1 MLIAMHDDVTHLRD
15 FYASP
20 LGRVARRIIA
30 HRIRS
35 RWDNVTGMDIAGL
48 GYAVPY
54 LRMFHGEARATVA
67 LMPQAQGVVKWPREG
82 PYRSALVPETELP
95 LRDNSVERVLVVH
108 GLEHNEAR
116 GLYLREIYRVLMPQG
131 RLIMVVPNR
140 RGAWARLETT
150 PFGHGRPYS
159 LSQLEK
165 FLRQASLEP
174 VGMSQCLFLPPFGF
188 RLSAP
193 LTCLGANWR
202 AHLARFFRGY
212 HRRGDQ
218 ASLCGY
224 SRVSEK
230 AGLCPDTG
238 IAGINSRALFGCLRG
253 ATHGGR
259 ISRCGGSRQ
268 QEHGLLTKKIVEIAG
283 YARPQWALDH
293 SAPLRAPRVRR
304 PCRTASEN
312 L

>member
-20 LGRVARRIIA
+20 LGQVARRIIA
-30 HRIRS
+30 RRIRE
-35 RWDNVTGMDIAGL
+35 RWNNVTGMDIAGL

-116 GLYLREIYRVLMPQG
+116 GLYLREIWRVLMPQG

-165 FLRQASLEP
+165 FLRQARLEP
-174 VGMSQCLFLPPFGF
+174 VGMAQCLFLPPFAFGVF
-188 RLSAP
+188 GRAAMAWERVGARIWPAFSGIILVEAIKQVYSGIRVPAKKP
-193 LTCLGANWR
+193 AFVPIPALPGLTP
-202 AHLARFFRGY
+202 ARFSA
-212 HRRGDQ
+212 
-218 ASLCGY
+218 ASE
-224 SRVSEK
+224 RQ
-230 AGLCPDTG
+230 DTG
-238 IAGINSRALFGCLRG
+238 D
-253 ATHGGR
+253 GR
-259 ISRCGGSRQ
+259 Q
-268 QEHGLLTKKIVEIAG
+268 DAEV
-283 YARPQWALDH
+283 
-293 SAPLRAPRVRR
+293 RVKTNKA
-304 PCRTASEN
+304 C
-312 L
+312 

>member
-20 LGRVARRIIA
+20 LGQVARRIIA
-30 HRIRS
+30 RRIRS
-35 RWDNVTGMDIAGL
+35 RWDDVTGMDIAGL

-188 RLSAP
+188 RLF
-193 LTCLGANWR
+193 GA
-202 AHLARFFRGY
+202 
-212 HRRGDQ
+212 
-218 ASLCGY
+218 ASLAWERIGARIWPAFSGVILVEAIKQVY
-224 SRVSEK
+224 
-230 AGLCPDTG
+230 
-238 IAGINSRALFGCLRG
+238 AGI
-253 ATHGGR
+253 
-259 ISRCGGSRQ
+259 
-268 QEHGLLTKKIVEIAG
+268 
-283 YARPQWALDH
+283 
-293 SAPLRAPRVRR
+293 RAPAKKSAFVPIPAFPGLTPARLSAVFEGRRVE
-304 PCRTASEN
+304 SESQDAEDRVN
-312 L
+312 KNIAC